1 MLIFDKHFIPAIVMM
16 KQKEVF
22 NKIGGIIKELN
33 DQYEYLQSNPE
44 SLNDL
49 ELELFVAN
57 THFLADHAEVLRK
70 LNMQSSVTKTAEEK
84 TASDKETFFEPVI
97 RKVEPDPKSKIELE
111 PEIIKHEL
119 EIDESWIDDEELSED
134 INIEDELPDDELTIE
149 EQGEEEELIDESI
162 DDELRIHDDID
173 ILSDTLPI
181 EEPKP
186 VEPPAKPVD
195 EVFTINQK
203 ISAQMG
209 SKPES
214 ALQPISDLKPAITL
228 NDKLLFVKD
237 LFNGYSLAYSEAIEI
252 LNRFKSFDEADT
264 FLKKNYVVKNNWD
277 AKPETTAKFYELLKR
292 RYL

>member
-1 MLIFDKHFIPAIVMM
+1 MM

-33 DQYEYLQSNPE
+33 DQYQYLQADSEN
-44 SLNDL
+44 LHDL

-70 LNMQSSVTKTAEEK
+70 INKQNTPAEKPVEQKPIEQKSAEEK
-84 TASDKETFFEPVI
+84 PVMERAPSHEEVFFEPVI
-97 RKVEPDPKSKIELE
+97 RQPEPE

-119 EIDESWIDDEELSED
+119 EVDESWEDDEPVNDIEPAEEEAITSEEQF
-134 INIEDELPDDELTIE
+134 EDEQPQEDEVIAE
-149 EQGEEEELIDESI
+149 APAVEV
-162 DDELRIHDDID
+162 
-173 ILSDTLPI
+173 P
-181 EEPKP
+181 EPVVSPPEP
-186 VEPPAKPVD
+186 VGAPPVKEVD

-209 SKPES
+209 NNTEPV
-214 ALQPISDLKPAITL
+214 LQPISDLKAAITL

-252 LNRFKSFDEADT
+252 LNRFKGLEEADT
-264 FLKKNYVVKNNWD
+264 FLRKNYLIKNNWES
-277 AKPETTAKFYELLKR
+277 KPDTMSRFYELLKR
-292 RYL
+292 RYA

>member
-1 MLIFDKHFIPAIVMM
+1 MM

-33 DQYEYLQSNPE
+33 DQYQYLQADPE
-44 SLNDL
+44 NLHDL

-70 LNMQSSVTKTAEEK
+70 INKQNIPVEKPIEQQPAVEKPVAEKAPSHE
-84 TASDKETFFEPVI
+84 EVFFEPVI
-97 RKVEPDPKSKIELE
+97 RQPEPE

-119 EIDESWIDDEELSED
+119 EVDESWEGETIDDIEPVQEEAITSEETF
-134 INIEDELPDDELTIE
+134 EDEQPQEDVVVAEAPAVE
-149 EQGEEEELIDESI
+149 V
-162 DDELRIHDDID
+162 
-173 ILSDTLPI
+173 
-181 EEPKP
+181 PKP
-186 VEPPAKPVD
+186 IIEPAVPVGAPPVTEVD

-209 SKPES
+209 NNAGPVI
-214 ALQPISDLKPAITL
+214 QPISDLKLAITL

-252 LNRFKSFDEADT
+252 LNRFKDLEEADT
-264 FLKKNYVVKNNWD
+264 FLKKNYMVKNNWE
-277 AKPETTAKFYELLKR
+277 AKPDTMNKFYDLLKR
-292 RYL
+292 RYA

>member
-1 MLIFDKHFIPAIVMM
+1 MM

-33 DQYEYLQSNPE
+33 DQYEYLQADPE
-44 SLNDL
+44 NLHDL

-70 LNMQSSVTKTAEEK
+70 INKQNTPAEKPVEQKPAEKKQVTERAPSHEEV
-84 TASDKETFFEPVI
+84 FFEPVI
-97 RKVEPDPKSKIELE
+97 RQPEPE

-119 EIDESWIDDEELSED
+119 EIDESWEDDEPIND
-134 INIEDELPDDELTIE
+134 IEPAEEEAITLEEQFEDEQPQEDEVIAE
-149 EQGEEEELIDESI
+149 APAVAI
-162 DDELRIHDDID
+162 
-173 ILSDTLPI
+173 P
-181 EEPKP
+181 EPVVSPPEP
-186 VEPPAKPVD
+186 VGAPPVKEVD

-209 SKPES
+209 NNTEPVI
-214 ALQPISDLKPAITL
+214 QPISDLKSAITL

-252 LNRFKSFDEADT
+252 LNRFKGLEEADT
-264 FLKKNYVVKNNWD
+264 FLKKNYLVKNNWE
-277 AKPETTAKFYELLKR
+277 AKPDTMKKFYDLLKR
-292 RYL
+292 RYA

>member
-1 MLIFDKHFIPAIVMM
+1 MM

-33 DQYEYLQSNPE
+33 DQYQYLQADPE
-44 SLNDL
+44 NLHDL

-70 LNMQSSVTKTAEEK
+70 INKQNIPAEKPVEEKPAEEK
-84 TASDKETFFEPVI
+84 SVAERAPSHEEVFFEPVI
-97 RKVEPDPKSKIELE
+97 RQPEPE

-119 EIDESWIDDEELSED
+119 EVDESWEDDVEPEEEQAITSEEQF
-134 INIEDELPDDELTIE
+134 EDEQTQDDQTIAEAPSVEVPEPIIEPDIPVGAPPVKE
-149 EQGEEEELIDESI
+149 E
-162 DDELRIHDDID
+162 
-173 ILSDTLPI
+173 
-181 EEPKP
+181 
-186 VEPPAKPVD
+186 VD

-209 SKPES
+209 NNAEPV
-214 ALQPISDLKPAITL
+214 LQPISDLKSAITL

-252 LNRFKSFDEADT
+252 LNRFKGLEEADT
-264 FLKKNYVVKNNWD
+264 FLKKNYVVKNNWE
-277 AKPETTAKFYELLKR
+277 AKPDTMNRFYDLLKR
-292 RYL
+292 RYA